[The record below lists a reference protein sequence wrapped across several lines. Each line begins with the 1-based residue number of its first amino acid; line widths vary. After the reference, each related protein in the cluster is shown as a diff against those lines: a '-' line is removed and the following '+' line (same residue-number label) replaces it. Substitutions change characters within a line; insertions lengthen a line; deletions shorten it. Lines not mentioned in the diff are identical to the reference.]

1 MILKAELE
9 TYKKKFE
16 QLSDIHR
23 KCRSQ
28 KEKASGAIP
37 TSTDDEDDEVTFT
50 MLWLCMYVCSYMIR
64 CVMKSIVVMY

>member
-9 TYKKKFE
+9 IYKKKFE

-28 KEKASGAIP
+28 KEKASGAIS

-50 MLWLCMYVCSYMIR
+50 M
-64 CVMKSIVVMY
+64 